1 LDLKKTLPGNI
12 SVLKDSGIGRWIAF
26 EIRRRHICIH
36 YHCQEIS
43 YIIYHTVDTLGCFL
57 TKEISLK
64 LWKEGGKE
72 KIGKKERKIRT
83 SKEKKKG
90 LSKK

>member
-1 LDLKKTLPGNI
+1 MYTL
-12 SVLKDSGIGRWIAF
+12 SLS
-26 EIRRRHICIH
+26 
-36 YHCQEIS
+36 CQEIS

-64 LWKEGGKE
+64 LWDEWGKE

-83 SKEKKKG
+83 SKEKKRTQQKM
-90 LSKK
+90 K